1 MRARSVGTDVRH
13 RVVVVVALVGASAA
27 AAFPEPVPVPVK
39 ATTAMEASGVA
50 GGGYLAWS
58 KWSRSRPLE
67 RTVMVQRTGTPAR
80 RANRAKTTATPGSI
94 SGRSL
99 AYLEYTRR
107 GRSRIVLY
115 DLRAHTRRTIP
126 VKPRLNCPDC
136 RISLVGASMAG
147 AKLLYSWRSFGVS
160 AVQLRDL
167 NSGREVVL
175 DRSTE
180 FGNLRSGQAGEHDA
194 VWARQDPEGWRV
206 HRYDLTNETA
216 GQLPNPYRLEQT
228 SPAVVRDGTV
238 YVVETLDRLECRL
251 QRPRLVRYDQD
262 GQREVLITFAGATSI
277 HSTYAARRRG
287 GTTVYFTRE
296 SCDGRRSDIYRT
308 AG

>member
-1 MRARSVGTDVRH
+1 MRVCNVGNDVRH

-50 GGGYLAWS
+50 GSGYLAWS
-58 KWSRSRPLE
+58 KWSRAKPLE
-67 RTVMVQRTGTPAR
+67 RAVLVQRAGTAAR
-80 RANRAKTTATPGSI
+80 RVNRPKTNGTPGSI
-94 SGRSL
+94 AGRAL
-99 AYLEYTRR
+99 AYLEYPRR
-107 GRSRIVLY
+107 GRARVVVY

-126 VKPRLNCPDC
+126 VKPKLDCPGC
-136 RISLVGASMAG
+136 RISLVSASLAG
-147 AKLLYSWRSFGVS
+147 DRLLYSWRSFGVS

-167 NSGREVVL
+167 DSGREVVL
-175 DRSTE
+175 DRSTD
-180 FGNLRSGQAGEHDA
+180 FANLRSGQASEHDA

-206 HRYDLTNETA
+206 YRYDLTTETA

-228 SPAVVRDGTV
+228 SPAVTRVGTV
-238 YVVETLDRLECRL
+238 YVVETLDTVECRL

-262 GQREVLITFAGATSI
+262 GQREVLIRFSGAGSI
-277 HSTYAARRRG
+277 HSTYAARGQG
-287 GTTVYFTRE
+287 GATVYFTRE